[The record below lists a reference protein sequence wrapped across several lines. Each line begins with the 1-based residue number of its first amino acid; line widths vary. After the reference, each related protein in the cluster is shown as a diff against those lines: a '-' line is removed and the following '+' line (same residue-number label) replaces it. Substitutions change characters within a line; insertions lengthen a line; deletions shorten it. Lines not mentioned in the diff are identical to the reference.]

1 MKKNFKLRKKGPKK
15 SGGTAF
21 NFNMGKLNMPNL
33 LTTRTALAAMF
44 AMLHI
49 GSCDRLWGS
58 LDSGGGI
65 SQIGDF
71 TNHSSSG
78 SPFATHTV
86 QAGSFFLHGGTIQVL
101 FSGFEEAAAGGDVDG
116 NGLPDVWESGNLG
129 QTGADPSA
137 DADGDGMSNWF
148 EYLAGTNPMD
158 AASVF
163 RPELRVEGADMAVSV
178 PTVAGRRYRLWG
190 TSNLSTWTA
199 LETVP
204 GDGSLLEWVRAMD
217 DSGGRYFLRI
227 EILNP

>member
-1 MKKNFKLRKKGPKK
+1 MTLLFSIKTAN
-15 SGGTAF
+15 SGSGIAA
-21 NFNMGKLNMPNL
+21 L
-33 LTTRTALAAMF
+33 LVGLLLGAGGYA
-44 AMLHI
+44 
-49 GSCDRLWGS
+49 WGA

-86 QAGSFFLHGGTIQVL
+86 QAGSFFLHSGTIQVL
-101 FSGFEEAAAGGDVDG
+101 FSGFEGATAGGDVDG

-129 QTGADPSA
+129 QTGADPNA
-137 DADGDGMSNWF
+137 DVDGDGMSNWF

-163 RPELRVEGADMAVSV
+163 RPELRVEGADLAVSV

-217 DSGGRYFLRI
+217 DPGGRYFLRI